1 MPIYEYTCGDCRE
14 RVPIFFRSFAEVETR
29 PVVCPHCGGSHMD
42 RVVSR
47 VTVVHAAGGSQ
58 TGQAGSGSSNPAAA
72 DQSDPKAL
80 AHSMQEA
87 SRGKD
92 FGSEFKEVASRLQ
105 SGEKPASVENS
116 LRKRA
121 GQSSQTH

>member
-1 MPIYEYTCGDCRE
+1 MPIYEYTCDDCRE
-14 RVPIFFRSFAEVETR
+14 RVPIFFRSFAEVETK
-29 PVVCPHCGGSHMD
+29 PLVCPHCGGSHLD

-47 VTVVHAAGGSQ
+47 VTVAHAADG
-58 TGQAGSGSSNPAAA
+58 GQAGSSSNNPSAS
-72 DQSDPKAL
+72 DQSEPKAL
-80 AHSMQEA
+80 ARSMQEA

-92 FGSEFKEVASRLQ
+92 FGSEFKEVTTRLQ
-105 SGEKPASVENS
+105 SGEKPASIENS

>member
-1 MPIYEYTCGDCRE
+1 MPIYEYTCGNCRE
-14 RVPIFFRSFAEVETR
+14 RVPIFFRSFAEVENR
-29 PVVCPHCGGSHMD
+29 PVVCPHCGGSHLD

-47 VTVVHAAGGSQ
+47 VTVVHAAGG
-58 TGQAGSGSSNPAAA
+58 GQVGSVSSNPGAA

-80 AHSMQEA
+80 AHSMREA

-92 FGSEFKEVASRLQ
+92 FGSEFKEVATRLE
-105 SGEKPASVENS
+105 SGEKPASIENS
-116 LRKRA
+116 LRKQA